1 MRMLLGVNRN
11 NMAIICWICY
21 DFSGTS
27 LRRVLR
33 HIHSVHSHDANFRVV
48 CGINGCPR
56 RYKKFPSFK
65 KHIYRH
71 HKAEIHKPNIN
82 ILLDST
88 VHTHE
93 EEDIQLEDFALN
105 QVLVNNEGDDVN
117 KQDPVIQ
124 KKVAALFLLKLKEI
138 HKVSQTALLGIVD
151 DINELVQHRIQSIEI
166 EVMLYLSSN
175 GVSQDICNELQKIF
189 RVGQSISFLN
199 TTYLQQ
205 KYYKEYLGLLVS
217 TCLCM
222 YVCIFGRPVQ

>member
-1 MRMLLGVNRN
+1 
-11 NMAIICWICY
+11 MAIICWICY

-27 LRRVLR
+27 LRRVVQ

-48 CGINGCPR
+48 CGINGCPK
-56 RYKKFPSFK
+56 RY

-82 ILLDST
+82 ISLDST
-88 VHTHE
+88 VHTH

-189 RVGQSISFLN
+189 RAGQSISFLN
-199 TTYLQQ
+199 N
-205 KYYKEYLGLLVS
+205 
-217 TCLCM
+217 
-222 YVCIFGRPVQ
+222 IFW

>member
-1 MRMLLGVNRN
+1 MQQK
-11 NMAIICWICY
+11 
-21 DFSGTS
+21 
-27 LRRVLR
+27 
-33 HIHSVHSHDANFRVV
+33 
-48 CGINGCPR
+48 CP
-56 RYKKFPSFK
+56 FLIPG
-65 KHIYRH
+65 H
-71 HKAEIHKPNIN
+71 

-189 RVGQSISFLN
+189 RAGQSISFLN

-222 YVCIFGRPVQ
+222 YVCIFGVYLVGLCNNRDRSIIAKRNCYRDRWDYYRDIGFFIIAQA